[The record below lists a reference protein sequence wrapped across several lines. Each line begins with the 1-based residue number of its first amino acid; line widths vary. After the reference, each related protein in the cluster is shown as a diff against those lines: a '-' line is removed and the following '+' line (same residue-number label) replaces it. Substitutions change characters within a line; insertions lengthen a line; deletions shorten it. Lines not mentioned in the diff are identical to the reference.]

1 MGIVEEHL
9 PPRAVVRTQGENAE
23 EVLGTRWLL
32 LPKRQFSL
40 LRERRLRGGDGFVLG
55 VEGWI
60 IIVII
65 LLFLLTPGAMLST
78 LNALS
83 PLIPSDL
90 MRQFFFFFN
99 LCGWKL
105 RLSKARQFAPSH
117 TARWRS
123 KILNSSAITWGGGGA

>member
-1 MGIVEEHL
+1 MEEMGL
-9 PPRAVVRTQGENAE
+9 
-23 EVLGTRWLL
+23 
-32 LPKRQFSL
+32 
-40 LRERRLRGGDGFVLG
+40 VLG

-83 PLIPSDL
+83 GLIPSNA
-90 MRQFFFFFN
+90 MRQLFFFFN

-105 RLSKARQFAPSH
+105 KFSEAKQFAPNH
-117 TARWRS
+117 TAKWRS
-123 KILNSSAITWGGGGA
+123 KILHTSTVIWGGSGQQSRVTDSWQDGQTGRPEGSLLNQALSRGQ